1 MDYEIVSANHKIYL
15 KLDGNGTPVTCSY
28 VERSRFDQ
36 AKAKNILKSLPKTL
50 RKFNFRVNAIPDIP
64 PKVIQ
69 NPNYVPSD
77 NVIQWIEKFGQ
88 CGDILQSARERNEV
102 LIEEL
107 SRLDKEIVDILHTIE
122 LERPKDLY
130 HAWMIYID
138 IRTNRKKRRDV
149 KDELKIIN
157 NVIKG
162 TDLSVLQRDRIQ
174 KAVDGLLSRK
184 YTYRI
189 IETDDQEENKEIGGD

>member
-1 MDYEIVSANHKIYL
+1 MDYEIVSANHKVYI
-15 KLDGNGTPVTCSY
+15 KLDNRGTPVPCSY
-28 VERSRFDQ
+28 IERSKFDQ
-36 AKAKNILKSLPKTL
+36 AKAKNLIKSLPKHL
-50 RKFNFRVNAIPDIP
+50 RKFNFKVNAIPDIP

-69 NPNYVPSD
+69 NKEYIPSD
-77 NVIQWIEKFGQ
+77 NVVRWIDKFGQ
-88 CGDILQSARERNEV
+88 CGDILQAARERNEV
-102 LIEEL
+102 LLEEL
-107 SRLDKEIVDILHTIE
+107 SKLDKEIIDILHTIE
-122 LERPKDLY
+122 LEGSKDLY

-138 IRTNRKKRRDV
+138 IRTNRKKRRDI

-174 KAVDGLLSRK
+174 KAVDGLLTRK

-189 IETDDQEENKEIGGD
+189 VEESDDSEENK